1 MLVLVCSMLDNQ
13 HVEQLKGGTCVDVTN
28 VVIGFIMV
36 LSFFGLVWYCVKGYN
51 LMVGFFVMSVLWTTI
66 ALIGNSIHPTS
77 VMEGKSL
84 IDVLTNVFQT
94 GPENYGKAI
103 LVNIFFGAFFG
114 RVLIDTGIAA
124 TLIRKV
130 VELGGDKPRVTMS
143 LLCVVTAIIFTSM
156 TGIGPVISIAVIVLP
171 IMLSLGI
178 PAPIALFS
186 FMGSIMAGIF
196 GNIVNFK
203 QYQAIFATAE
213 KSYASYDYN
222 AYFNFGMIGMG
233 VSLLVVLVVANVFM
247 NRKKLT
253 RAWAATADEG
263 STKDAPAISWISI
276 ILPVVGVVAFKI
288 PIIFGFVFSALFALL
303 TCGKL
308 KGGFSNVSRMLSK
321 QFSDGAIDVAP
332 MIGFLLTL
340 AMFNNAATYASPY
353 FKTLLNGVMPTS
365 ALLLCIV
372 FAILT
377 PLGFFRGPMNLVGS
391 GSAIL
396 AVVVSIAAWPVQ
408 FLYPLFAVTTV
419 APQHLDVTQS
429 WVAWGFGYTKVPA
442 RDYMK
447 MSIPTGWIIGII
459 LCAIVFF
466 MYGSLV

>member
-1 MLVLVCSMLDNQ
+1 MDAANF
-13 HVEQLKGGTCVDVTN
+13 
-28 VVIGFIMV
+28 VIGFMMV

-51 LMVGFFVMSVLWTTI
+51 LMVGFFIMSVLWTAL
-66 ALIGNSIHPTS
+66 ALIGNAISPTGA
-77 VMEGKSL
+77 MEGQSWVS
-84 IDVLTNVFQT
+84 VLTNVFQT

-114 RVLIDTGIAA
+114 RILIDTGIAA

-143 LLCVVTAIIFTSM
+143 LLCIVTAVIFTSM

-178 PAPIALFS
+178 PSPIALFS

-203 QYQAIFATAE
+203 QYQAIFATANE
-213 KSYASYDYN
+213 SYASYDYN
-222 AYFNFGMIGMG
+222 AYFTFGMIAMA
-233 VSLLVVLVVANVFM
+233 VSLVVVLIVANLSM
-247 NRKKLT
+247 NKKKIS
-253 RAWAATADEG
+253 RAWAATTPEEQNSG
-263 STKDAPAISWISI
+263 DAPAISWISI
-276 ILPVVGVVAFKI
+276 ILPVIGVVAFKI
-288 PIIFGFVFSALFALL
+288 PIIFGFIVAGLFALW

-308 KGGFSNVSRMLSK
+308 KGGFAGICRMLSK
-321 QFSDGAIDVAP
+321 QFADGAIDVAP

-353 FKTLLNGVMPTS
+353 FKILFGGVMPQT

-372 FAILT
+372 FAVLT

-391 GSAIL
+391 GAAIL
-396 AVVVSIAAWPVQ
+396 AVVVSTAAWPVQ

-442 RDYMK
+442 RDFMK
-447 MSIPTGWIIGII
+447 MSIPSGWIIGII
-459 LCAIVFF
+459 LCAVVFV
-466 MYGSLV
+466 MYGNLV

>member
-1 MLVLVCSMLDNQ
+1 MA
-13 HVEQLKGGTCVDVTN
+13 N

-51 LMVGFFVMSVLWTTI
+51 LMVGFFVMSVLWTSI

-77 VMEGKSL
+77 VMEGKTF

-143 LLCVVTAIIFTSM
+143 LLCIVTAVIFTSM

-178 PAPIALFS
+178 PSPIALFS

-203 QYQAIFATAE
+203 QYQAIFATANE
-213 KSYASYDYN
+213 SYASYDYN
-222 AYFNFGMIGMG
+222 TYFKFGMIAMA
-233 VSLLVVLVVANVFM
+233 VSLIVVLVVSNVMM
-247 NRKKLT
+247 NKKIS
-253 RAWAATADEG
+253 RAWAATPDTGA
-263 STKDAPAISWISI
+263 TKDAPAISWISI
-276 ILPVVGVVAFKI
+276 ILPVIGVVVLKV
-288 PIIFGFVFSALFALL
+288 PIIFGFIFAALFALL

-308 KGGFSNVSRMLSK
+308 KGGFANVCRMLSK

-340 AMFNNAATYASPY
+340 SMFNNAATYASPY
-353 FKTLLNGVMPTS
+353 FKELLDGAMPQT

-396 AVVVSIAAWPVQ
+396 AVVVATAAWPVQ
-408 FLYPLFAVTTV
+408 FLYPLFAITTV

-442 RDYMK
+442 KEYMK

-459 LCAIVFF
+459 LCAVVFF
-466 MYGSLV
+466 MYGNLV